1 MKLAVITPMMNGQT
15 WLSAS
20 VPRNAPSIS
29 EPSISACG
37 LAHDTITA
45 VSIAFFI
52 VMAFCCVFNCTEL
65 APRRMPYPIQITSKP
80 PSSMTISFNI
90 SCELISAPIPKNAAI
105 EKAAS
110 ASQTNKT
117 YRKARRRRLF
127 MALLNTYKFCIPI
140 GAINANPI
148 IMPFKTVIIAFT
160 PLHHCYPVYKKS
172 SPGTT

>member
-1 MKLAVITPMMNGQT
+1 MKAETMFTQTSARLGKRSFSKFMVIVIPLNQMKLAVITPMMNGQT

-65 APRRMPYPIQITSKP
+65 APRRMPYPNEQDIQKSPTEAIIHGIVKNIQILHTDWRNKCKP
-80 PSSMTISFNI
+80 NHHALQNCHHSFHSPSS
-90 SCELISAPIPKNAAI
+90 
-105 EKAAS
+105 
-110 ASQTNKT
+110 
-117 YRKARRRRLF
+117 
-127 MALLNTYKFCIPI
+127 LL
-140 GAINANPI
+140 
-148 IMPFKTVIIAFT
+148 
-160 PLHHCYPVYKKS
+160 S
-172 SPGTT
+172 SIQEIQSRHYLNR